1 MPTPLRCALP
11 FGEQRSFDGQKAPR
25 FVRIFALRKTIW
37 IVDNRDRLYD
47 DAIAAYG
54 GALDRLAKGYESD
67 PDLRQDLLQQVH
79 VALWRSFASYDG
91 RCSLRTWVYRVAHNT
106 AASHVLRSRR
116 ASSRWVSLDNLE
128 TEPGFQDGQ
137 ADADRAHSLSKLLNL
152 IGGLKPQDR
161 QTFLLYLE
169 GETSESIAEITGL
182 STANVSTKLH
192 RIRKL
197 LIERFNQG
205 VEHEPRKR

>member
-1 MPTPLRCALP
+1 
-11 FGEQRSFDGQKAPR
+11 
-25 FVRIFALRKTIW
+25 
-37 IVDNRDRLYD
+37 VDNRDRLYD
-47 DAIAAYG
+47 DAITTYG
-54 GALDRLAKGYESD
+54 AALDRLAKGYESD

-79 VALWRSFASYDG
+79 VALWRSFAAYDG
-91 RCSLRTWVYRVAHNT
+91 RCSLRTWVYRVAHNI

-128 TEPGFQDGQ
+128 TEPGFRDGQ

-152 IGGLKPQDR
+152 ISGLKPQDR

-205 VEHEPRKR
+205 VEHEPKSR

>member
-1 MPTPLRCALP
+1 M
-11 FGEQRSFDGQKAPR
+11 
-25 FVRIFALRKTIW
+25 
-37 IVDNRDRLYD
+37 DNRDRIYD
-47 DAIAAYG
+47 DAIATYG
-54 GALDRLAKGYESD
+54 AALDRLAKGYESD

-79 VALWRSFASYDG
+79 VALWRSLTSYDG

-106 AASHVLRSRR
+106 AASYVLRSRR

-128 TEPGFQDGQ
+128 TEPGFRDGQ
-137 ADADRAHSLSKLLNL
+137 ADADRAHSLSRLLRL
-152 IGGLKPQDR
+152 ISELKPPDR

-182 STANVSTKLH
+182 SVANVSTKLH

-205 VEHEPRKR
+205 VEHEPRPR